1 MGLITSMII
10 KRLQIEEYSK
20 NQDFLSVMLTCFRS
34 LLEKYKNITQ
44 IIDFKNFDFK
54 FLFIILNNNVD
65 DRFIKINIIDI
76 ITFIFSI
83 KGHSSETNLEICKLL
98 YSMCLN
104 ENDMEVTS
112 HVLNAFYDI
121 YAEDDYNF
129 NLKSVGVVDAMKIG
143 INEFRSRV
151 KLSY

>member
-1 MGLITSMII
+1 MII

>member
-1 MGLITSMII
+1 MII
-10 KRLQIEEYSK
+10 KRLQIQEYSK

-34 LLEKYKNITQ
+34 ILEKYKNINQ
-44 IIDFKNFDFK
+44 IIDFTNFDFK
-54 FLFIILNNNVD
+54 FLFVILNNNVD
-65 DRFIKINIIDI
+65 DRFIKINIVDI
-76 ITFIFSI
+76 ISFIFST
-83 KGHSSETNLEICKLL
+83 KGHSTETNLEICKLL

-121 YAEDDYNF
+121 YTEDDFNF
-129 NLKSVGVVDAMKIG
+129 NLKSVGLVDAMKYG

-151 KLSY
+151 RI